1 MPVTQ
6 FDTKERY
13 RYQNGFDNH
22 LEYGVFYPWIE
33 GYHQANGDAD
43 PRP

>member
-1 MPVTQ
+1 MMPVTQ

-22 LEYGVFYPWIE
+22 FEY
-33 GYHQANGDAD
+33 ANYSPPLG
-43 PRP
+43 